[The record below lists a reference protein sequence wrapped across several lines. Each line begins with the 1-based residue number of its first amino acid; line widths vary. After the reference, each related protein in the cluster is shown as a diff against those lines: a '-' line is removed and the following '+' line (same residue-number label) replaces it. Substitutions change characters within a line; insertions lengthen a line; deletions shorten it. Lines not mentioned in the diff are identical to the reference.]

1 MQEILGGVVAI
12 IAIAITIGIG
22 TSILGSTGS
31 AFDCKTL
38 DGYTAAGTTGATAID
53 ETKRTTGGDHQY
65 NVRFQHAAPVAG
77 TFTGTFTVTALDGS
91 VIQPNASVFTPSI
104 STFPDTPGAFTTEGV
119 ALYSITGAPITGTV
133 SVTLS
138 ISATV
143 QDGDFDTATTV
154 SFSVTYGSTTTAESY
169 TGWAKACQDAQ
180 RQTTQ
185 AWTLIPIILIVI
197 VAAIIITVLRGF
209 YGSTG

>member
-38 DGYTAAGTTGATAID
+38 DGYTASSTTGHGTAGTETTTSTGGAKQYTIVFSHPATDRGDKPRITMHISNSTGPID
-53 ETKRTTGGDHQY
+53 GLEFSVQASTTGNWASGSSGNGNYAVSPTSSGLPAGD
-65 NVRFQHAAPVAG
+65 VTITV
-77 TFTGTFTVTALDGS
+77 TITGDGSIPIVTTSSYTFTVGNPTDVDA
-91 VIQPNASVFTPSI
+91 
-104 STFPDTPGAFTTEGV
+104 
-119 ALYSITGAPITGTV
+119 
-133 SVTLS
+133 
-138 ISATV
+138 
-143 QDGDFDTATTV
+143 
-154 SFSVTYGSTTTAESY
+154 SY